1 MLGKMEKAL
10 KIYKKLLEKGQITD
24 TEDKELY
31 FDFKEPEVRNTLDIM
46 ARELNFQIIAA
57 PHSIYLVPNVENNL
71 LGFSVKDIRESIK
84 KDAKLID
91 AFLEIYIIMTIL
103 YMFYGG
109 KNKNPKQADFLQIK
123 DIVNKL
129 DETLKGT
136 NQEEAERIEERYSIN
151 FIQIAEYWKA
161 KALIEENKL
170 KTRTG
175 TVLTACKLLK
185 NEKLIIITDDDTEIR
200 ATKKLDDL
208 MQYYYLS
215 EERIYEINDIFK
227 VGEANAQNQ

>member
-1 MLGKMEKAL
+1 MERAL
-10 KIYKKLLEKGQITD
+10 KIYQRLLEKGQITD

-31 FDFKEPEVRNTLDIM
+31 FEFKDPEVRNILDIM
-46 ARELNFQIIAA
+46 EKELNFKIISA
-57 PHSIYLVPNVENNL
+57 PHSIYFVPNIDNNL

-91 AFLEIYIIMTIL
+91 AFLEVYIIMLIL

-109 KNKNPKQADFLQIK
+109 KNKNPKQADFLQVK

-129 DETLKGT
+129 DETLKAT
-136 NQEEAERIEERYSIN
+136 SEEEAEKIEERYSIN
-151 FIQIAEYWKA
+151 FIQVSNYWKA

-200 ATKKLDDL
+200 ATKKLDDV
-208 MQYYYLS
+208 MEYYYLS
-215 EERIYEINDIFK
+215 EDRIYEINDIFK
-227 VGEANAQNQ
+227 VGESNAQDQ

>member
-1 MLGKMEKAL
+1 MEKAL
-10 KIYKKLLEKGQITD
+10 KIYKKLLEKGQIND

-31 FDFKEPEVRNTLDIM
+31 SDFKDLEVRDTLDII
-46 ARELNFQIIAA
+46 ASNLNFKIISA
-57 PHSIYLVPNVENNL
+57 PHSVYLVPNIDNNL

-123 DIVNKL
+123 DIVSKL
-129 DETLKGT
+129 DETLKGMT
-136 NQEEAERIEERYSIN
+136 EEEQEKIEERYSIN
-151 FIQIAEYWKA
+151 FIQVSNYWKA

-175 TVLTACKLLK
+175 TVITACKLLRD
-185 NEKLIIITDDDTEIR
+185 EKLVIITDDDTEIR
-200 ATKKLDDL
+200 PTKKLDDL
-208 MQYYYLS
+208 MQYYYLN
-215 EERIYEINDIFK
+215 EDRIYEINDIFK
-227 VGEANAQNQ
+227 VGEDNAKNQ

>member
-1 MLGKMEKAL
+1 MEKAL
-10 KIYKKLLEKGQITD
+10 KIYKKFLEKGQITD

-31 FDFKEPEVRNTLDIM
+31 FEFKDNEVRNILETM
-46 ARELNFQIIAA
+46 ARELDFQIIAA
-57 PHSIYLVPNVENNL
+57 PHSVYFVPNLDNNL
-71 LGFSVKDIRESIK
+71 LGFSVKDIRERIK

-129 DETLKGT
+129 DETLSNT
-136 NQEEAERIEERYSIN
+136 SEEEGEKIEERYSIN
-151 FIQIAEYWKA
+151 FIQVSNYWKA

-175 TVLTACKLLK
+175 TVLTACKLLR

-215 EERIYEINDIFK
+215 EDRIYEINDIFK
-227 VGEANAQNQ
+227 VGESNAQNQ

>member
-1 MLGKMEKAL
+1 MEKAL
-10 KIYKKLLEKGQITD
+10 KIYKKFLEKGQITD

-31 FDFKEPEVRNTLDIM
+31 FEFKDNEVRNILETM
-46 ARELNFQIIAA
+46 ARELDFQIIAA
-57 PHSIYLVPNVENNL
+57 PHSVYFVPNLDNNL

-129 DETLKGT
+129 DETLSNT
-136 NQEEAERIEERYSIN
+136 SEEEGEKIEERY
-151 FIQIAEYWKA
+151 
-161 KALIEENKL
+161 
-170 KTRTG
+170 
-175 TVLTACKLLK
+175 
-185 NEKLIIITDDDTEIR
+185 
-200 ATKKLDDL
+200 
-208 MQYYYLS
+208 
-215 EERIYEINDIFK
+215 
-227 VGEANAQNQ
+227 